1 MLGSHKKASSPL
13 CPRHS
18 QTGQTPL
25 LSWEGVSCHWLGMP
39 MTCLSSPQDYLSRE
53 SFVSDTALKEPH
65 SQPDLID
72 GKIPHLEPEPPT
84 TLG

>member
-1 MLGSHKKASSPL
+1 
-13 CPRHS
+13 
-18 QTGQTPL
+18 
-25 LSWEGVSCHWLGMP
+25 

-72 GKIPHLEPEPPT
+72 DKIPHLEPEPPT